1 MKTRED
7 IESFLIQAEVP
18 YQEVKEG
25 LWVLQ
30 GAGYIEQIVV
40 HLSPPVLVFRVHVMS
55 LPKEKREELFR
66 TLLELNSSQMVHGAY
81 GVEGEKIVIVD
92 SLQIENLDF
101 NEFRATID
109 DMTLAVADHYSTLS
123 RFRDAEAA

>member
-7 IESFLIQAEVP
+7 IESFLIQAELP

-30 GAGYIEQIVV
+30 GAGDIEQVVV
-40 HLSPPVLVFRVHVMS
+40 HLSPPVLVFRVYVMD
-55 LPKEKREELFR
+55 LPKGKREQLFR
-66 TLLELNSSQMVHGAY
+66 TLLELNSAQMVHGAY
-81 GVEGEKIVIVD
+81 GIEGEKIVIVD
-92 SLQIENLDF
+92 SLQTENLDF

-109 DMTLAVADHYSTLS
+109 DMTLAVAGHYSTLS
-123 RFRDAEAA
+123 QFRDGEAA